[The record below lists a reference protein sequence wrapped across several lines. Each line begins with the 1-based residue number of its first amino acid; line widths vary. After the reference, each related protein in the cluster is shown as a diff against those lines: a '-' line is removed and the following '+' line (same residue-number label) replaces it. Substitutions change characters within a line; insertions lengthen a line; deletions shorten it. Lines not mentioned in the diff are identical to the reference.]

1 MTDIRDR
8 LREASN
14 LVSGPAQPFERL
26 VARRDRRRRR
36 ERIVAGVVAM
46 TLAIGVLGGTL
57 LVLSRTGGTHGVRNP
72 GSSSTGTHGK
82 GNAHGSTGS
91 KLAGRLALGDGQF
104 FYMKSTIVTPDGNIV
119 KETWWASDASGRA
132 AFDCTIPNCDNVWG
146 SGPTGTF
153 GPGKFPTDSDVT
165 GLSTDPALLA
175 GQLLERTGPAGESPE
190 PGQISPGPELTP
202 GVSAGSEW
210 RAITELLRDPNTEP
224 DLRAAIYQVAKTVP
238 GVEVMDATTDPAGRA
253 GVGLRFP
260 YDGGQVVEYDFDP
273 ATLQLLA
280 IRSGVAS
287 GFDTG
292 YSVYELGIV
301 DSTDHAPTGDQW
313 LTPEIT
319 GPLPTP

>member
-1 MTDIRDR
+1 MTDVRDR
-8 LREASN
+8 LREASD

-46 TLAIGVLGGTL
+46 ALAIAVVGGAL
-57 LVLSRTGGTHGVRNP
+57 LVLSRTGGNHGVRKP
-72 GSSSTGTHGK
+72 SSGSTGAHGK
-82 GNAHGSTGS
+82 GAAQVSS
-91 KLAGRLALGDGQF
+91 KLAAHLAMGDGQF
-104 FYMKSTIVTPDGNIV
+104 FYLKSTIVTPDGNIV
-119 KETWWASDASGRA
+119 NETWWASDGSGRV
-132 AFDCTIPNCDNVWG
+132 AFDCTIPNCDNVWS

-153 GPGKFPTDSDVT
+153 GPGKFPTDSDVAS
-165 GLSTDPALLA
+165 LSTDPAVLA
-175 GQLLERTGPAGESPE
+175 GQLLERTGPNGQSPE

-238 GVEVMDATTDPAGRA
+238 GVQVLDATTDPAGRA
-253 GVGLRFP
+253 GLGLAFP

-273 ATLQLLA
+273 DTLQLLA
-280 IRSGVAS
+280 IQSGATS
-287 GFDTG
+287 GSDTG

-301 DSTDHAPTGDQW
+301 DSTDQPPTGDQW

-319 GPLPTP
+319 GPLPPP